1 MLFKIGYDKKTMEFS
16 IDDNNFLDVLQP
28 NKIHHTVTGIEEV
41 KMALEN
47 PIHSKRLKDI
57 VKPGERVAIFTSD
70 ITRPMPSNIV
80 LPLVIEELKQGGV
93 NEKI

>member
-47 PIHSKRLKDI
+47 PIHSKKIKGHCKTGRKSRNYLK
-57 VKPGERVAIFTSD
+57 
-70 ITRPMPSNIV
+70 
-80 LPLVIEELKQGGV
+80 
-93 NEKI
+93 